1 MNGFKF
7 SFTNDYKS
15 YNQIDILTP
24 KFTSIELDSND
35 LNYLKK
41 KVEENCTSEN
51 GKNREK
57 KIRTEGYSNVDM
69 NNACSSNGLQA
80 FKRFKSCLKR
90 KDDDKNWQ
98 SGNKMKHMVIHSSK
112 DCINFG

>member
-1 MNGFKF
+1 MN
-7 SFTNDYKS
+7 
-15 YNQIDILTP
+15 
-24 KFTSIELDSND
+24 
-35 LNYLKK
+35 
-41 KVEENCTSEN
+41 V
-51 GKNREK
+51 
-57 KIRTEGYSNVDM
+57 

-98 SGNKMKHMVIHSSK
+98 SENKMKHMVIHSGK